1 MGEEKAW
8 TYDNWD
14 FDSLFNAYYP
24 RLLLYAIKVIQN
36 KEQAEEIVQDV
47 FMRFWLNSGGKKIN
61 YSIKAYLFRSVLN
74 ACIDFQ
80 QKEETLRK
88 RNHTLTIPSD
98 IIEFEDPV
106 LLEELN
112 VAVKLAIEKLPDKC
126 KEIFTLSR
134 EEGFSNKEIS
144 QKLDVSVKTVENQI
158 TRAIK
163 KIKINISDYLPFL
176 F

>member
-1 MGEEKAW
+1 MGEVKNG
-8 TYDNWD
+8 TYDHWD

-24 RLLLYAIKVIQN
+24 RLLLYAIKIIQN

-47 FMRFWLNSGGKKIN
+47 FTRFWLNTEGKKVN

-80 QKEETLRK
+80 SKEATLRK
-88 RNHTLTIPSD
+88 RNLSIVIPSD
-98 IIEFEDPV
+98 VIQFEDPI
-106 LLEELN
+106 LIAELN
-112 VAVKLAIEKLPDKC
+112 KAVRIAIDGLPEKC
-126 KEIFTLSR
+126 KKIFTLSR

-163 KIKINISDYLPFL
+163 RIKMNISEFLPLL